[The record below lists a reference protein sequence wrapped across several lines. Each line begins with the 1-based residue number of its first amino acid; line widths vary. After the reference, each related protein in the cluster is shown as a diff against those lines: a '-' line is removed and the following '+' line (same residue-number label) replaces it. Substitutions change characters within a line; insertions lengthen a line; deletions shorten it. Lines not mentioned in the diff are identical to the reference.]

1 MSDLKEKPTVQDVI
15 AYLKDELFILEDL
28 VASENLDPEE
38 NIGYDQR
45 RGDHADWERDMFAP
59 RREAIAE
66 LEQGKPE
73 KARTILDQAIKD
85 EHRHA
90 SSENS
95 LVRVEQLRAAIAG
108 SLR

>member
-15 AYLKDELFILEDL
+15 NYLKDELFILEDL
-28 VASENLDPEE
+28 VASENLAPEE
-38 NIGYDQR
+38 NIRPDQCL
-45 RGDHADWERDMFAP
+45 GSPPEWERDMFAP

-85 EHRHA
+85 ERRHA
-90 SSENS
+90 SSEKS
-95 LVRVEQLRAAIAG
+95 LVRVERLRAA
-108 SLR
+108 LDKE